1 MSTEDRYDSDIKK
14 YRELVHSDSQR
25 ALDQFGI
32 SLLYSLNPADRVRAL
47 RDLGFEANRAVDFYN
62 LGVQAMQDENF
73 TEAIINF
80 KQSIELDSGLTDAI
94 YNLALCYEK
103 TGHTPQ
109 AIQTW
114 DVYQDVCEDE
124 DEKEIIKEHLA
135 ELG

>member
-1 MSTEDRYDSDIKK
+1 MSHEDRYDSDLNK
-14 YRELVHSDSQR
+14 YRDLVHTDSQR
-25 ALDQFGI
+25 ALDQYGI
-32 SLLYSLNPADRVRAL
+32 AMLYSLNPADRVRAL
-47 RDLGFEANRAVDFYN
+47 RDLGYEANRADDFYN

-80 KQSIELDSGLTDAI
+80 KQAIELDSSLTNAI

-114 DVYQDVCEDE
+114 DVYVDVCEDD
-124 DEKEIIKEHLA
+124 DEKEMIKEHLG
-135 ELG
+135 ELS